1 MTENDFLLELQ
12 AKLNEARS
20 KGLINE
26 DIDKLQEQINKLK
39 LQVEI
44 DPNVVSNLTRQI
56 ENIINRKITISGAD
70 IDQGQISKIGQ
81 DIGNAITQSV
91 ANASGKAG
99 DALKSSVN
107 KEAQNLEALKVK
119 WQEQG
124 ILTDNFVNKIKQLEA
139 ELAKVSSKGDLKT
152 FKTSLQSVQRE
163 ADKIITSGNSVA
175 STIQKID
182 TEQKKLN
189 KNSSSMFASLKKGFS
204 FLSYWTSFAH
214 IMTTAV
220 RGIKAMISN
229 VRELSNALT
238 NISYTMDV
246 TGSQLKQI
254 GESSLQMAK
263 DLHTS
268 AGNVLGAVKLYAN
281 AKETA
286 DSILAKSE
294 PAVMMSNVTGI
305 KGEKSAQMLQSIMN
319 QFDMTQDELMNISD
333 IVQSVSQNVAHDFAD
348 GIVQIN
354 EGISTSG
361 EVARA
366 AGMDLADYASMI
378 GLLVEKTGLSGS
390 QLGNSVKTIITRTTK
405 AGKILGIDEGEISAA
420 EESLRSVGVEVRKT
434 DGEFN
439 DFKDTMKELAGQW
452 NDLSDVEKSNIAFN
466 LAGTRQINVIQTL
479 LRNWSDYESL
489 VGKANDS
496 AGVTLENQETYAES
510 LSGTLG
516 ELAGIW
522 ENISNDTIDSS
533 FLKGM
538 VDAGIAVSSLVEK
551 MGLLK
556 TVAGLGIVG
565 FFNKGRSNTILPCRV
580 VTPYSKL

>member
-189 KNSSSMFASLKKGFS
+189 KNSSFMFASLKKGFS

-214 IMTTAV
+214 IMTTVV
-220 RGIKAMISN
+220 RGIRAMISN
-229 VRELSNALT
+229 VRELSDALT

-254 GESSLQMAK
+254 GESSLQMSK

-268 AGNVLGAVKLYAN
+268 ASNVLGAVKLYAN

-294 PAVMMSNVTGI
+294 PAVMMANVTGI

-366 AGMDLADYASMI
+366 AGMDLAEYASMI

-452 NDLSDVEKSNIAFN
+452 DTLSDVEKSNIAFN

-565 FFNKGRSNTILPCRV
+565 FFNKGRSNTILPC
-580 VTPYSKL
+580 KGW

>member
-1 MTENDFLLELQ
+1 MENEFLILLQ
-12 AKLNEARS
+12 AKLDEAKS

-26 DIDKLQEQINKLK
+26 EIDKLQNQINKLK
-39 LQVEI
+39 LQVKI
-44 DPNVVSNLTRQI
+44 DPQILSNL
-56 ENIINRKITISGAD
+56 A
-70 IDQGQISKIGQ
+70 
-81 DIGNAITQSV
+81 
-91 ANASGKAG
+91 
-99 DALKSSVN
+99 
-107 KEAQNLEALKVK
+107 
-119 WQEQG
+119 
-124 ILTDNFVNKIKQLEA
+124 KQLET
-139 ELAKVSSKGDLKT
+139 ELSKVAPKEDMETFRKSLKAIQNDIN
-152 FKTSLQSVQRE
+152 K
-163 ADKIITSGNSVA
+163 ITSSGKGAA
-175 STIQKID
+175 STIQKMN
-182 TEQKKLN
+182 TEQREFN
-189 KNSSSMFASLKKGFS
+189 RHSNSMFDSLKRGFS
-204 FLSYWTSFAH
+204 FLGYWTSFAH
-214 IMTTAV
+214 IMTSAV
-220 RGIKAMISN
+220 RGIKSMVSN
-229 VRELSNALT
+229 VRELSDALT

-246 TGSQLKQI
+246 TGSQLKEI

-268 AGNVLGAVKLYAN
+268 ASNVLGAVKLYAN

-294 PAVMMSNVTGI
+294 PAVMMANVTGI

-333 IVQSVSQNVAHDFAD
+333 IVQSVSQNVAHDFSD
-348 GIVQIN
+348 GIIQIN

-366 AGMDLADYASMI
+366 AGMDLAEYASMI
-378 GLLVEKTGLSGS
+378 GLLVEKTGLQGS

-452 NDLSDVEKSNIAFN
+452 DTLSDVEKSNIAFN

-489 VGKANDS
+489 VNKANNS
-496 AGVTLENQETYAES
+496 SGVTLENQETYAES

-516 ELAGIW
+516 ELAAIW

-565 FFNKGRSNTILPCRV
+565 FFNKGRSNTILPCRGGDTLQQV
-580 VTPYSKL
+580 VKRSKV